1 MRHYA
6 QRVAV
11 AIDGRQLTFEQ
22 LGDRAS
28 RFANG
33 LRRLGLVPGD
43 RVAVLLENQL
53 EYPEIDVGLAL
64 GGFVRVALN
73 ARLAKDDHAYVL
85 EDCDARAIVTDQAF
99 DDVSSALT
107 DGTDLKW
114 LRIGAHQNGDV
125 AALDYDS
132 FLEAQSSTFT
142 PEDGD
147 LSDDPAW
154 ISYTSGTTGRPKG
167 VVLSHRALVQTAFN
181 LMMEVGPRDEQEKIL
196 LPQPLSHGAGYFVL
210 AYLGSGATV
219 CPMKRFDPE
228 MALHLGKT
236 ERIQT
241 LKLVPTMLSTLLDTE
256 KESPFTSVIYGAS
269 PISST
274 LLERALSEY
283 GPILTQVYGQTEAP
297 ICITCLKAHDHA
309 RPGPHLAS
317 AGRPWRSVEVQILN
331 ETGGVCAALETGQV
345 VVRGEHLMS
354 GYHGKPELTS
364 EVLKDGWLWT
374 RDLGT
379 MDENGFV
386 YLLGRSDDII
396 NSGGFNI
403 APKEVEDV
411 LVTHLAILEC
421 AVVGVPDA
429 TWGEVVQA
437 HIRLAPGQSA
447 TVEEIISFASPRLG
461 FRRPRSIRFVES
473 LPQTSYGKLDR
484 NELRRLGQATERP
497 NKETAS

>member
-28 RFANG
+28 RFTNG

-43 RVAVLLENQL
+43 RVAVLFENQL

-73 ARLAKDDHAYVL
+73 AHWPRTISLVL

-181 LMMEVGPRDEQEKIL
+181 LMMEVGPRDEQEKNSSS
-196 LPQPLSHGAGYFVL
+196 PNRS
-210 AYLGSGATV
+210 
-219 CPMKRFDPE
+219 R
-228 MALHLGKT
+228 MAQG
-236 ERIQT
+236 
-241 LKLVPTMLSTLLDTE
+241 
-256 KESPFTSVIYGAS
+256 
-269 PISST
+269 ISSW
-274 LLERALSEY
+274 
-283 GPILTQVYGQTEAP
+283 PIWVPEPQ
-297 ICITCLKAHDHA
+297 C
-309 RPGPHLAS
+309 
-317 AGRPWRSVEVQILN
+317 
-331 ETGGVCAALETGQV
+331 
-345 VVRGEHLMS
+345 VR
-354 GYHGKPELTS
+354 
-364 EVLKDGWLWT
+364 
-374 RDLGT
+374 
-379 MDENGFV
+379 
-386 YLLGRSDDII
+386 
-396 NSGGFNI
+396 
-403 APKEVEDV
+403 
-411 LVTHLAILEC
+411 
-421 AVVGVPDA
+421 
-429 TWGEVVQA
+429 
-437 HIRLAPGQSA
+437 
-447 TVEEIISFASPRLG
+447 
-461 FRRPRSIRFVES
+461 
-473 LPQTSYGKLDR
+473 
-484 NELRRLGQATERP
+484 
-497 NKETAS
+497 